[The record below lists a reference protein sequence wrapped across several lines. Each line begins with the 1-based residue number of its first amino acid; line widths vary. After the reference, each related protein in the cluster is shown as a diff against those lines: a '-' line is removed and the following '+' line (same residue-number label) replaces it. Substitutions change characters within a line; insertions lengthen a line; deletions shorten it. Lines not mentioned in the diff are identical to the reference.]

1 MRFLFNLVF
10 LLCVLIL
17 ISACSTVINT
27 TSQEV
32 ELKSNPPNAKITIN
46 GKKFGTTPQIV
57 NIDRGSDHSVKLE
70 LEGHD
75 SYEIQITRKLSA
87 WFWLN
92 ALNGFIPGMLT
103 DMITGSMYSLL
114 PEVVEVDLQPAKV
127 IDSEK
132 KVRK

>member
-1 MRFLFNLVF
+1 MRFLFNLIF
-10 LLCVLIL
+10 FLCVLIL

-27 TSQEV
+27 TTQEV
-32 ELKSNPPNAKITIN
+32 ELKSNPPNARITID
-46 GKKFGTTPQIV
+46 GKKFGTTPGVV

-75 SYEIQITRKLSA
+75 AYEIQITRKLSA

-92 ALNGFIPGMLT
+92 ALNGFIPGMIT

-114 PEVVEVDLQPAKV
+114 PEVVEVELIPVKV
-127 IDSEK
+127 QEK
-132 KVRK
+132 TGRR